1 MVDNEPSIICAH
13 HGPQPPL
20 PIRGSNPLWSNRPL
34 SLRATIYRREAV
46 PCTKPAG
53 RRCLLGTTSRAS
65 RCTASSDANASRSV
79 YVQRIH
85 AHVTPPL
92 PRWLLLLLTPF
103 FEDGQIRW
111 IRELESFRSG
121 IFFSLPFFSFYPFRR
136 ASFFLF
142 SFFRVTCNQ
151 VSFRG
156 LFIFFFYFGF
166 YSFESFWGRI
176 VSDIF
181 QFWEIDIYFFFSMK
195 CEERLE
201 FQREKVYINVF
212 MVDLK

>member
-136 ASFFLF
+136 ASFFLELRAIRYP
-142 SFFRVTCNQ
+142 S
-151 VSFRG
+151 G
-156 LFIFFFYFGF
+156 DYLFFFFTLDFILSNLFGGERNCVRYILVLGDRYLF
-166 YSFESFWGRI
+166 L
-176 VSDIF
+176 F
-181 QFWEIDIYFFFSMK
+181 QYEM
-195 CEERLE
+195 
-201 FQREKVYINVF
+201 
-212 MVDLK
+212 

>member
-136 ASFFLF
+136 ASFFLELRAIRYPSGDYLFFFFTLDFILSNLFGGELCQIYF
-142 SFFRVTCNQ
+142 SFGRQIFI
-151 VSFRG
+151 SF
-156 LFIFFFYFGF
+156 L
-166 YSFESFWGRI
+166 
-176 VSDIF
+176 V
-181 QFWEIDIYFFFSMK
+181 
-195 CEERLE
+195 
-201 FQREKVYINVF
+201 
-212 MVDLK
+212 

>member
-1 MVDNEPSIICAH
+1 MVDNEPSIIYAH

-136 ASFFLF
+136 ASFFLELRAIRYP
-142 SFFRVTCNQ
+142 S
-151 VSFRG
+151 G
-156 LFIFFFYFGF
+156 DYLFFFYFGF

>member
-136 ASFFLF
+136 ASFFLELRAIRYP
-142 SFFRVTCNQ
+142 S
-151 VSFRG
+151 G
-156 LFIFFFYFGF
+156 DYLFFFYFGF